1 MTKKSKLNKLSEK
14 EKELLK
20 KELEK
25 ELYNKSFYEFFKKA
39 VKVLEPSTQWSFN
52 WHHEYICD
60 ILQEETLRI
69 KNNKQKTKDIII
81 NVPFRSSKSLMVSV
95 CYPVWSWTQ
104 HNQMSFINL
113 SYSASLS
120 SDHSNKVIELLSNP
134 WFQNLYGEDYKLNYE
149 HSAKN
154 DFKLNC
160 GGHRISS
167 GMVGSVL
174 GKGADIIIMDDP
186 NSPKDLS
193 EVGRRNT
200 IRSYTDTI
208 STRLN
213 NPETGLF
220 IVVQQRLHE
229 NDLTGYLLSNF
240 KDDWNH
246 ICLPAT
252 ISKNVSPSSLI
263 NKYKDGYLW
272 KDRFS
277 KKVLDKFKIT
287 LGSINYANQLQQEG
301 SVQEGNIIKRKWLK
315 TISLDEFNFMLETNK
330 INEHNIKWEMII
342 DTALTAKK
350 KNDDTGI
357 MIYASIL
364 NNVYVKKVF
373 KLKLEFPELIKE
385 IINIYNIYKCKII
398 KIEPKANGLSVIQ
411 QIKRST
417 KLPVKELPNKG
428 KGDDKESCLNSVSP
442 LIESGRFIMLEDLS
456 NDILISQLTGFP
468 NEKSDEMVDLT
479 YYALSGAYKGNFNYA
494 ML

>member
-1 MTKKSKLNKLSEK
+1 MSKKTKLNKLSEE
-14 EKELLK
+14 EKEFLK

-39 VKVLEPSTQWSFN
+39 VKVLEPATQWSFN

-69 KNNKQKTKDIII
+69 KNNKPKTKDIII

-120 SDHSNKVIELLSNP
+120 TDHSNKVIELLSNP

-200 IRSYTDTI
+200 I
-208 STRLN
+208 
-213 NPETGLF
+213 E
-220 IVVQQRLHE
+220 V
-229 NDLTGYLLSNF
+229 
-240 KDDWNH
+240 
-246 ICLPAT
+246 
-252 ISKNVSPSSLI
+252 
-263 NKYKDGYLW
+263 
-272 KDRFS
+272 
-277 KKVLDKFKIT
+277 
-287 LGSINYANQLQQEG
+287 
-301 SVQEGNIIKRKWLK
+301 
-315 TISLDEFNFMLETNK
+315 
-330 INEHNIKWEMII
+330 
-342 DTALTAKK
+342 
-350 KNDDTGI
+350 
-357 MIYASIL
+357 
-364 NNVYVKKVF
+364 
-373 KLKLEFPELIKE
+373 
-385 IINIYNIYKCKII
+385 
-398 KIEPKANGLSVIQ
+398 
-411 QIKRST
+411 
-417 KLPVKELPNKG
+417 
-428 KGDDKESCLNSVSP
+428 
-442 LIESGRFIMLEDLS
+442 
-456 NDILISQLTGFP
+456 ILIPYQP
-468 NEKSDEMVDLT
+468 D
-479 YYALSGAYKGNFNYA
+479 
-494 ML
+494 